1 MNNHKQ
7 NDSYYLDEPG
17 IYIANILLEDW
28 VLRDP
33 PPPSPSKKKKII
45 IHITE
50 HFTILQL
57 YTTLRLNTLL
67 KLKKLEANVSA
78 MIRL

>member
-33 PPPSPSKKKKII
+33 PPPLPLQKKKNYYTY
-45 IHITE
+45 HRT
-50 HFTILQL
+50 L
-57 YTTLRLNTLL
+57 YNLTTLHNFTTQYP
-67 KLKKLEANVSA
+67 S
-78 MIRL
+78 